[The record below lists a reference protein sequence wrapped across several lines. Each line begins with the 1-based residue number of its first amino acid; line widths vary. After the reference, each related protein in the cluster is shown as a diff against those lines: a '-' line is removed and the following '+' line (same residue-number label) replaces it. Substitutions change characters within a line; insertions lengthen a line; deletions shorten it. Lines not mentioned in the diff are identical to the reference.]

1 MCIHRR
7 CAGATSRWRAAIV
20 SAITSG
26 SIVVAIR
33 AATRV
38 RRGVLGTTAANTTRT
53 MITRDASG
61 PAVSAATGAVTWFST
76 PIAAAR
82 AISYRS
88 EEHTSELQ
96 SPYDI

>member
-7 CAGATSRWRAAIV
+7 CAGATSGWRAAIV

-61 PAVSAATGAVTWFST
+61 PAVIAATGAVTWFST

-82 AISYRS
+82 AISYDRPRV
-88 EEHTSELQ
+88 TNAAG
-96 SPYDI
+96 SPFQ